1 MEFDLKGCR
10 KESHALLMKLDE
22 RDKENGLGRGQK
34 VIKVNNIVPKEIR
47 NLFFDV
53 NFKDGEPRS
62 SGRIPTLKQS

>member
-1 MEFDLKGCR
+1 
-10 KESHALLMKLDE
+10 MKLDE